1 MNLSGSNGSTDFV
14 TKSDKGITIEH
25 ANIHAGMFYS
35 ASDIF
40 VSMSSSAT
48 YSISILTSNDCYVHY
63 RNERVS
69 TSADKLKIILYEG
82 SAVTGGTTVSAIN
95 HNRINSNTSDTIVK
109 KGITITSAGTTIS
122 TSYIGG
128 GTNQGNNRSGG
139 DTTGNNEFVLKR
151 NTQYAIKLEN
161 GSSSTNIINIEPIW
175 YEEEYGES

>member
-1 MNLSGSNGSTDFV
+1 MNLSGANGSTDFV
-14 TKSDKGITIEH
+14 TRSEKEITIEH
-25 ANIHAGMFYS
+25 ANIHEGLFYS

-40 VSMSSSAT
+40 VSINSAAT
-48 YSISILTSNDCYVHY
+48 YSIGILTSNDCYVHY
-63 RNERVS
+63 RNERLS
-69 TSADKLKIILYEG
+69 TSADKLKITLYEG
-82 SAVTGGTTVSAIN
+82 STVSGGTTVSAIN
-95 HNRINSNTSDTIVK
+95 HNRISSNVSSITIK

-128 GTNQGNNRSGG
+128 GVNQGQNRSGG